1 MLTSGLTFV
10 TLLTRFTKACYLGS
24 SRHFR
29 GSVKKKRVTS
39 QDVADHAGVSRTTVS
54 LVLND
59 VEGTHISP
67 ETRQK
72 VRQAAEA
79 LGYIPNA
86 TAQALATRRAKAIG
100 LVMTRSPHH
109 IASDTFLP
117 QILGGLLDVVKQHK
131 LRLLIESV
139 EAEHQDRVYLELA
152 RAKHIDGMILLTP
165 RIDDAGFKKL
175 EEVDVPAVLMGNL
188 ADSKLYSVDVDNRLA
203 ARKATRHLIELG
215 HTRIAC
221 ISNARPSYTAAP
233 DRVLGYKDALLA
245 AGLTP
250 DERLITYADFDPQS
264 GYGCMAQLLASG
276 LEFSAVFVASDNVAM
291 GAKSA
296 LREAGLRI
304 PGDVSIVGFDDI
316 PWARY
321 SDPPLTTVRLPAQ
334 QLASQACLL
343 LLDLMGGLVPESRHL
358 VLDTELVVRKSC
370 QPRARHIA

>member
-1 MLTSGLTFV
+1 M
-10 TLLTRFTKACYLGS
+10 KN
-24 SRHFR
+24 
-29 GSVKKKRVTS
+29 KRVTS
-39 QDVADHAGVSRTTVS
+39 QDVADLAGVSRTTVS

-59 VEGTHISP
+59 VEGIHISP

-72 VRQAAEA
+72 VRNAAEQ

-86 TAQALATRRAKAIG
+86 TAQALATQRARAIG

-117 QILGGLLDVVKQHK
+117 QILGGLLEVVKQNK

-165 RIDDAGFKKL
+165 RIDDTGLKRL
-175 EEVDVPAVLMGNL
+175 EEVEVPSVLMGKL
-188 ADSKLYSVDVDNRLA
+188 DDSNLYSVDVDNRLA
-203 ARKATRHLIELG
+203 ARQATQYLIELG
-215 HTRIAC
+215 HTKIAC

-233 DRVLGYKDALLA
+233 DRVLGYKDALIA
-245 AGLTP
+245 AGIAP
-250 DERLITYADFDPQS
+250 DDDLIRYADFDPQS
-264 GYGCMAQLLASG
+264 GFTCMQSLLSSG
-276 LEFSAVFVASDNVAM
+276 KKFTAIFVASDNVAM

-296 LREAGLRI
+296 LREAGLHI
-304 PGDVSIVGFDDI
+304 PDDISIIGFDDI
-316 PWARY
+316 PWAKY

-334 QLASQACLL
+334 ELASGACLL
-343 LLDLMGGLVPESRHL
+343 LLDLMQGSEPEEKHM

-370 QPRARHIA
+370 RKL